1 MTSLQAAKAIRG
13 ARHRNT
19 NMCRSDDTI
28 LQHYGDYITSA
39 LQTEGGHL
47 SIGRGGFTLR
57 FGRGARL
64 SGYDCESFKTCCIA
78 AGLPVIDSRMVALE
92 DVVRLAVRGPMVAVG
107 EEVSPRPYHALS
119 FAPLC
124 VVAQAYRA
132 AGAEVFNIPAL
143 ASPGTG
149 E

>member
-1 MTSLQAAKAIRG
+1 MRK
-13 ARHRNT
+13 
-19 NMCRSDDTI
+19 SDITI
-28 LQHYGDYITSA
+28 PQHYGDYITSA

-47 SIGRGGFTLR
+47 SIARVGFTLH

-78 AGLPVIDSRMVALE
+78 AGLPVIDSRMVAFE

-107 EEVSPRPYHALS
+107 EEASLPPYHALS
-119 FAPLC
+119 FAPLGA
-124 VVAQAYRA
+124 VAQAYRA
-132 AGAEVFNIPAL
+132 AGAEVFNIPDL
-143 ASPGTG
+143 ASPTPG

>member
-1 MTSLQAAKAIRG
+1 MRK
-13 ARHRNT
+13 
-19 NMCRSDDTI
+19 SDITI
-28 LQHYGDYITSA
+28 PQHYGDYITSA

-47 SIGRGGFTLR
+47 SIARVGFTLH

-64 SGYDCESFKTCCIA
+64 SGYDCESFKACCIA
-78 AGLPVIDSRMVALE
+78 AGLPVIDSRMVAFE

-107 EEVSPRPYHALS
+107 EETSAPPYHALS
-119 FAPLC
+119 FAPLS

-132 AGAEVFNIPAL
+132 AGAEVFNIPDL
-143 ASPGTG
+143 ASPGAA